1 MNAGIVA
8 TKHCCSVSERCAT
21 AVFVPA
27 RLTAHSAHTTRNCGR
42 YSRFGTAHWRRS
54 KTKTGTSATQVQK
67 AVAAEKATG
76 LKLML
81 NKALVSIV
89 RSTARTTYS
98 KTTRIEA
105 DAKAARLHETTG
117 LGGRASSSSSS
128 AGAPFLRRGA
138 RLMAVGDR
146 GGALGEAAK
155 TDPWVSLWGGC
166 AVRSV
171 RTEVRALLLCKS
183 ARILLCASALL
194 RSALRP
200 APRIFAT

>member
-1 MNAGIVA
+1 MHAEAATASICATTPNGEITPVYPVAITIGPAHSARIVAYMAGCASVRLYADSTITVNAGIVA
-8 TKHCCSVSERCAT
+8 TRHCCSVSERCAT

-27 RLTAHSAHTTRNCGR
+27 RLTAQSAHTTRNCGR

-54 KTKTGTSATQVQK
+54 KTKTGTSATQVQN

-98 KTTRIEA
+98 KTTRIDAE
-105 DAKAARLHETTG
+105 AKAARLHETTG
-117 LGGRASSSSSS
+117 FGGRASSSSSS

-138 RLMAVGDR
+138 RLI
-146 GGALGEAAK
+146 AA
-155 TDPWVSLWGGC
+155 
-166 AVRSV
+166 
-171 RTEVRALLLCKS
+171 
-183 ARILLCASALL
+183 
-194 RSALRP
+194 
-200 APRIFAT
+200 

>member
-1 MNAGIVA
+1 MRLYADSTTTVNAGIVA
-8 TKHCCSVSERCAT
+8 TRHCCSVSERCAT

-27 RLTAHSAHTTRNCGR
+27 RLMAQSAHTTRNCGR

-54 KTKTGTSATQVQK
+54 KTKTGTSATQVQN

-105 DAKAARLHETTG
+105 EAKAARLHETTG
-117 LGGRASSSSSS
+117 LGGRASSSSPS

-138 RLMAVGDR
+138 RLMAVGER
-146 GGALGEAAK
+146 GGAH
-155 TDPWVSLWGGC
+155 
-166 AVRSV
+166 
-171 RTEVRALLLCKS
+171 
-183 ARILLCASALL
+183 
-194 RSALRP
+194 
-200 APRIFAT
+200 AT